1 MNSKAKLAWE
11 LQDVEICLS
20 LCFFVWM
27 FLVCYSEEMIS
38 LVSVIKYDFF
48 FCDASIIH
56 KAFNQWCLVVFVAI
70 N

>member
-48 FCDASIIH
+48 F
-56 KAFNQWCLVVFVAI
+56 FVRHL
-70 N
+70 